1 MGFFFWGGGSKIRF
15 LKIILKMLPKQLR
28 PLTTVRGG
36 AAFLGHQ
43 LPKRPGESGQLA
55 GAARGQGSGGHAHGD
70 ASGPPQAG
78 PTRGSF
84 FPRQLGTGL
93 RRKGGNCVPWQRREG
108 GLGDSHVT
116 REGALHPPAPEVK
129 DSVQGGR

>member
-1 MGFFFWGGGSKIRF
+1 MGGSKIRF

-78 PTRGSF
+78 LTGGSF